1 MQKLLLALLLFLG
14 LNSSLLAEKI
24 SAYEVNTTVEQSGE
38 LSIVE
43 TIRYDF
49 GDINKHGIFRDIP
62 FTVKVGSVIK
72 DLGLYNFSVQLDNNP
87 VEWLQSTMKS
97 THAGEIIRLK
107 IGSASSYVTGMHTYK
122 ITYRVKKGVL
132 PAAQNSDDDAVRW
145 NIIGSGWVVPIEN
158 ITAHFFLP
166 HSLSQQNIALSTFT
180 GSYGSK
186 TSTATS
192 AWIDPKH
199 LQINIPHLQPMQG
212 ATIEMAYTAY
222 TLDQNGLENVKASFM
237 DWFLA
242 NWHWGALLGFLLYF
256 YNTLKRYTG
265 FKDNRSIAVQYE
277 PPKGLSV
284 LQSGL
289 ILDKHANN
297 EDFSAA
303 VLELAHLGHLEIEH
317 KDKKTDPVL
326 KRIGNSTVGLTMNQK
341 YLLDHILFKGK
352 SVFIMSSGSES
363 SAQKLRTGFD
373 YINNNLYT
381 WSVADGY
388 MVENPQ
394 RVRKSFLTKTIL
406 LLLPVLLLAGYS
418 IFKDQGENAIF
429 LLIFPI
435 AFGSAGISIMMKQ
448 KSIMAKVQGLI
459 FMGAGLMPVFM
470 MQGQGVNIQ
479 GILTGPLSVKVQ
491 RLKNIFL
498 VLKSLSNV

>member
-43 TIRYDF
+43 TIKYDF
-49 GDINKHGIFRDIP
+49 GNLNKHGIFRDIP
-62 FTVKVGSVIK
+62 FAIKVNSVTK
-72 DLGLYNFSVQLDNNP
+72 DIGLYNFSVQMDNTP
-87 VEWLQSTMKS
+87 VEWIQTTMKS

-107 IGSASSYVTGMHTYK
+107 IGSASSTVTGLHTYK
-122 ITYRVKKGVL
+122 ITYRIKKGVL
-132 PAAQNSDDDAVRW
+132 PAAQNSDDDAIRW

-166 HSLSQQNIALSTFT
+166 NSLSQQNIALSTYT

-186 TSTATS
+186 TSAAS
-192 AWIDPKH
+192 SSWIDPKH
-199 LQINIPHLQPMQG
+199 LQIAISTLQPMQG
-212 ATIEMAYTAY
+212 ATIEMAYPAY

-237 DWFLA
+237 DWFLV
-242 NWHWGALLGFLLYF
+242 NWHWGALVGFLLYF
-256 YNTLKRYTG
+256 YNILKKHTG

-297 EDFSAA
+297 KDFSAA

-326 KRIGNSTVGLTMNQK
+326 KRIGKSTIGLTMNQK
-341 YLLDHILFKGK
+341 YLLEQVLFRGK

-363 SAQKLRTGFD
+363 SAQKLRNGFEH
-373 YINNNLYT
+373 INNNLYK

-388 MVENPQ
+388 MVANPQ

-406 LLLPVLLLAGYS
+406 LLLPILLLAGYS

-435 AFGSAGISIMMKQ
+435 VFGYK
-448 KSIMAKVQGLI
+448 
-459 FMGAGLMPVFM
+459 
-470 MQGQGVNIQ
+470 
-479 GILTGPLSVKVQ
+479 
-491 RLKNIFL
+491 RY
-498 VLKSLSNV
+498 